1 MGLAI
6 SRRLAER
13 MKGGMGMES
22 APGAGST
29 FWFELPFPVVEA
41 AADRADE
48 GTTVLVSERGPGL
61 RVEGAAGLAAWS
73 GPLDRVVV
81 DGWLSAVEWRAILQW
96 RAEQRQGSEIDWA
109 VLAPAS
115 GAMAPVELGS
125 GWRASA
131 LPRN

>member
-1 MGLAI
+1 MDSSWTRRHGGTGLGLAI

-48 GTTVLVSERGPGL
+48 GTTVLVSERGPG
-61 RVEGAAGLAAWS
+61 
-73 GPLDRVVV
+73 
-81 DGWLSAVEWRAILQW
+81 
-96 RAEQRQGSEIDWA
+96 
-109 VLAPAS
+109 AS
-115 GAMAPVELGS
+115 GGGRGGLG
-125 GWRASA
+125 GLERATR
-131 LPRN
+131 PGGG